1 MSSRR
6 QYLKRA
12 SQFVV
17 AVQVDLETPG
27 FTYKKWGDTQTCKPG
42 DWLVNNGGDI
52 YTVDRDTFSRTY
64 ESTGPGTYVKR
75 TPVWVEVAG
84 EAGAVRT
91 KEGATHYEAGD
102 YLVYNQPDGGDA
114 YAIAKDAFE
123 RMYVELGGPHARPE

>member
-17 AVQVDLETPG
+17 AVQLDLDTPG
-27 FTYKKWGDTQTCKPG
+27 FTYKKWGDTQTCKRG
-42 DWLVNNGGDI
+42 DWLVNNGGEGR
-52 YTVDRDTFSRTY
+52 TVLVQ
-64 ESTGPGTYVKR
+64 TGPGTYVKR
-75 TPVWVEVAG
+75 TPVWAEVAG

-114 YAIAKDAFE
+114 YSVAKDAFE
-123 RMYVELGGPHARPE
+123 RMYELS

>member
-6 QYLKRA
+6 QYVKRA

-17 AVQVDLETPG
+17 AVQLDLDTPG
-27 FTYKKWGDTQTCKPG
+27 FTYKKWGGTQTCKPG

-75 TPVWVEVAG
+75 TPVWAQVAG

-91 KEGATHYEAGD
+91 KEGATQYEAGD

-114 YAIAKDAFE
+114 YAVAKDAFE
-123 RMYVELGGPHARPE
+123 KMYEPS

>member
-6 QYLKRA
+6 QYVKRA

-17 AVQVDLETPG
+17 AVQLDLDTPG
-27 FTYKKWGDTQTCKPG
+27 FTYKKWGGTQTCKPG

-75 TPVWVEVAG
+75 TPVWAEAAG

-91 KEGATHYEAGD
+91 KEGATQYEAGD

-114 YAIAKDAFE
+114 YAVAKDAFE
-123 RMYVELGGPHARPE
+123 KMYEPS